1 MSFRARAINHKT
13 GIHPPIQRE
22 IATMTLNSTLLAT
35 ALAVACGALALAPVA
50 KAADSGTI
58 TFNGQ
63 VVTNT
68 CNVNGGTSSFT
79 VTLPN
84 VQTSALTTNGVGAYG
99 ASATAFTLNL
109 TGCPVY
115 ATAIKVGA
123 QFYSATNAD
132 ATVLGGLKNTSGT
145 GYATGVDVQ
154 LLDNTNTAFTIGT
167 AAPTGNANVTDQ
179 VAVSNSGTATLNYKA
194 QYYVANAA
202 PTAGTVS
209 TSVQYVI
216 NYQ

>member
-1 MSFRARAINHKT
+1 MNLK
-13 GIHPPIQRE
+13 
-22 IATMTLNSTLLAT
+22 STLLAS
-35 ALAVACGALALAPVA
+35 ALAVACGALALAPIA
-50 KAADSGTI
+50 NAADSGTI

-63 VVTNT
+63 VLTNT
-68 CNVNGGTSSFT
+68 CNVNGGTSSFA

-84 VQTSALTTNGVGAYG
+84 VQTSALTSNGVGAYG
-99 ASATAFTLNL
+99 PSATAFALNL

-123 QFYSATNAD
+123 QFYSPTNAD
-132 ATVLGGLKNTSGT
+132 ASVTGGLKNSTGA

-154 LLDNTNTAFTIGT
+154 LLDGSNTALTIGT

-179 VAVSNSGTATLNYKA
+179 VAVSSTGTATLNYTA
-194 QYYVANAA
+194 QYYVASAA

>member
-1 MSFRARAINHKT
+1 MNLKSN
-13 GIHPPIQRE
+13 
-22 IATMTLNSTLLAT
+22 LLAT
-35 ALAVACGALALAPVA
+35 ALAVACGALALAPTA
-50 KAADSGTI
+50 NAADSGTI
-58 TFNGQ
+58 TINGQ
-63 VVTNT
+63 VLTNT

-79 VTLPN
+79 VALPN

-99 ASATAFTLNL
+99 ASATAFALNL

-123 QFYSATNAD
+123 QFYSAANAD
-132 ATVLGGLKNTSGT
+132 ASVTGGLKNTTGA

-154 LLDNTNTAFTIGT
+154 LLDGSNAAFTIGT

-179 VAVSNSGTATLNYKA
+179 VAVSGTGTATLNYKA
-194 QYYVANAA
+194 QYYVASAA

>member
-1 MSFRARAINHKT
+1 MNLKSN
-13 GIHPPIQRE
+13 
-22 IATMTLNSTLLAT
+22 LLAT
-35 ALAVACGALALAPVA
+35 ALAVACGALALAPTA
-50 KAADSGTI
+50 NAADTGTI
-58 TFNGQ
+58 TINGQ
-63 VVTNT
+63 VLTNT
-68 CNVNGGTSSFT
+68 CNVNSGTSSFT
-79 VTLPN
+79 VALPN
-84 VQTSALTTNGVGAYG
+84 VQTSTLTTNGVGAYG
-99 ASATAFTLNL
+99 ASATAFALNL

-123 QFYSATNAD
+123 QFYSAANAD
-132 ATVLGGLKNTSGT
+132 ASVTGGLKNTTGA

-154 LLDNTNTAFTIGT
+154 LLDGSNAAFTIGT

-179 VAVSNSGTATLNYKA
+179 VAVSGTGAATLNYKA

-202 PTAGTVS
+202 PTAGSVS

>member
-1 MSFRARAINHKT
+1 MNLKSN
-13 GIHPPIQRE
+13 
-22 IATMTLNSTLLAT
+22 LLAS
-35 ALAVACGALALAPVA
+35 ALAVACGALAFAPSA
-50 KAADSGTI
+50 NAADNGTI
-58 TFNGQ
+58 TINGQ
-63 VVTNT
+63 VLTNT

-79 VTLPN
+79 VNLPD
-84 VQTSALTTNGVGAYG
+84 VQTSALTTNGIGAYG
-99 ASATAFTLNL
+99 ASATAFALNL

-132 ATVLGGLKNTSGT
+132 AAVTGGLKNGT

-154 LLDNTNTAFTIGT
+154 LLDSSSNPFTIGT
-167 AAPTGNANVTDQ
+167 AAPAGNGNVTDQ
-179 VAVSNSGTATLNYKA
+179 VAVSSTGTATLNYTA
-194 QYYVANAA
+194 QYYVASAT
-202 PTAGTVS
+202 PTAGSMS